1 MKKAQMQQTFT
12 YIMAILIIGAVLL
25 LGLRSILGIMNQAC
39 DVNEV
44 SFKQEIERALNK
56 YTRIGSLG
64 YETIKVPCDY
74 DKLCFMNTTE
84 CEQIS
89 DDDVMETECQ
99 AETGN
104 NVFITRKNITQPLFA
119 IDNLQVD
126 ATFCVE
132 PRGNNYHIKIEGIG
146 RSIVKV
152 SEDVI
157 ETSSTQQTTSAS

>member
-1 MKKAQMQQTFT
+1 MKKAQLQQTFT

-44 SFKQEIERALNK
+44 AFKQEIERALNK

-74 DKLCFMNTTE
+74 DKLCFMNTTN
-84 CEQIS
+84 CEQINGDS
-89 DDDVMETECQ
+89 VMKTECD
-99 AETGN
+99 EKTGN
-104 NVFITRKNITQPLFA
+104 NVFITRKDITQPLFA

-152 SEDVI
+152 TEDRI
-157 ETSSTQQTTSAS
+157 DANT